1 MSEEAY
7 DLEEYNL
14 GINDSRFPRVRKE
27 TLDIPGSP
35 DKSSLNFE
43 IEDEKEEH
51 KYSEEL
57 PPIPIGR
64 FCTSIFFFICG
75 IGLIIAGF
83 VQEHRSPIP
92 AGGLPFWVVGA
103 LVLIP
108 ASYCVYELTRA
119 MMART
124 PLERLQILNDIPEI

>member
-14 GINDSRFPRVRKE
+14 GFHNSGFPRVRKE
-27 TLDIPGSP
+27 TLEIPSSP
-35 DKSSLNFE
+35 DISSMHFE

-51 KYSEEL
+51 RYSEEL

-92 AGGLPFWVVGA
+92 AGGLPFWVVGSF
-103 LVLIP
+103 VLIP
-108 ASYCVYELTRA
+108 AAYCVYELTRA

-124 PLERLQILNDIPEI
+124 PLERLQILNNIPEI